1 MIVLNV
7 ILVIIAAALWA
18 FLLANLFTLDK
29 NDPVGRGFAA
39 VWAVGNAILLW
50 IVLAAVL
57 VIAAKHGDQPGPMW
71 AILLLHPA
79 SGVAVVAAVSM
90 LADRRG
96 GRWPM
101 LVPMIAP
108 GMMLALPLIG
118 WPAAGVIAFLAM
130 LPWPLLAKENAVSRV
145 RRAEADAAWK
155 LQEARE
161 KEEKL
166 AAKRAKF
173 ETLNEST
180 PLWVWQEYA
189 DVNDP
194 LRPAT
199 LAKIRQSP
207 NRQPEAEAML
217 EKGFSFIMREMPNL
231 GLQPTP
237 ALLAA
242 GKQYVANHA
251 IVSRPPAPDPGSY
264 DIAGQR
270 IEYPLAGIGWLVEHG
285 CDLREELVALI
296 DAVKQWGDSRCRGE
310 LLGLLEIHLATT
322 RAAHDK
328 A

>member
-29 NDPVGRGFAA
+29 NDPAGRGFAA
-39 VWAVGNAILLW
+39 VWAVGNAVLLW
-50 IVLAAVL
+50 VVLAVIL
-57 VIAAKHGDQPGPMW
+57 VIAAKRGDQPAAMW
-71 AILLLHPA
+71 AMLLLHPA
-79 SGVAVVAAVSM
+79 SGVAVVAAISM

-96 GRWPM
+96 GRLPI
-101 LVPMIAP
+101 LVPLIAP
-108 GMMLALPLIG
+108 GMMLALPLLG
-118 WPAAGVIAFLAM
+118 WPAAAVVAVLAV

-145 RRAEADAAWK
+145 QRAEADAAWK

-166 AAKRAKF
+166 AARRAKF
-173 ETLNEST
+173 ATLGAYT

-194 LRPAT
+194 LRPEA

-207 NRQPEAEAML
+207 ARQAEAEAML

-251 IVSRPPAPDPGSY
+251 ASSRPPAPDPGSY
-264 DIAGQR
+264 DIASR
-270 IEYPLAGIGWLVEHG
+270 NIEYPLAGIGWLVEHG
-285 CDLREELVALI
+285 CDLREELAALI

-310 LLGLLEIHLATT
+310 LLGLLDIYLAK
-322 RAAHDK
+322 AHAVHDK